1 MLEILF
7 RGKRVDNGEWVEGD
21 LFHHSDGK
29 TEIFVPKEVLFA
41 GKYLEGIW
49 RIVDHTTVGQYTGL
63 TDKTGAKIFEGDI
76 VRTKYGR
83 ACVVTWFEP
92 KLCFDLKPICTF
104 KNIDMP
110 APDLF
115 DIWESKNLEVLGNI
129 YDEPGLL
136 EKEEALL

>member
-1 MLEILF
+1 MREILF
-7 RGKRVDNGEWVEGD
+7 RGKRINGLGEWVYGS
-21 LFHHSDGK
+21 LIIDGNGG
-29 TEIFVPKEVLFA
+29 TIIWSNDIFDDVEVDPA
-41 GKYLEGIW
+41 TI
-49 RIVDHTTVGQYTGL
+49 GQYTGL
-63 TDKTGAKIFEGDI
+63 TDKAGAKIFEGDV

-83 ACVVTWFEP
+83 ACVVTWFKP

-115 DIWESKNLEVLGNI
+115 DIWLSENLEVLGNI
-129 YDEPGLL
+129 YDELRLL